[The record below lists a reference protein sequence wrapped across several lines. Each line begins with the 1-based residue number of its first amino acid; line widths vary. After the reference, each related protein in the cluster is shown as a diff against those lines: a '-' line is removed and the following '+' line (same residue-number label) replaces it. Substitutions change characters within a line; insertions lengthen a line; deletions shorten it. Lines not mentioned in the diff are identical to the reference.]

1 MAIAIAATSEA
12 SVNHFQGALR
22 SRRQSAA
29 IDAAVAAPPMA
40 RYCTIGVRSQ
50 ALAASTAIVTR
61 IHQTATPARSRWI
74 TLNALSLKRDDRS
87 GDTACPE
94 RAKRRGG
101 ATDCP
106 ELVERPLPSEGDAT
120 RSDRGGHQAR
130 PAVDRARWHV
140 RAARA
145 AHASWRRYDHRRAA
159 RRRPVRRIPGAAR
172 SDARIRS

>member
-61 IHQTATPARSRWI
+61 IHQTATPARSRWFTI
-74 TLNALSLKRDDRS
+74 NALSLKRDDRS
-87 GDTACPE
+87 GDA
-94 RAKRRGG
+94 G
-101 ATDCP
+101 A
-106 ELVERPLPSEGDAT
+106 RPMPPEGDAP
-120 RSDRGGHQAR
+120 RSDRGGDQAR
-130 PAVDRARWHV
+130 STVDRSRRDL

-145 AHASWRRYDHRRAA
+145 AH
-159 RRRPVRRIPGAAR
+159 
-172 SDARIRS
+172 